1 MKSII
6 THAVTIA
13 ALLISGAAL
22 AQKGDDKKWIDRCI
36 SDNKGE
42 GATPEVV
49 RKYCTCMNDKMDE
62 NETRSISQWEKA
74 NPDAMKAC
82 EKESGWK

>member
-1 MKSII
+1 MKTLV
-6 THAVTIA
+6 THALTLAV
-13 ALLISGAAL
+13 LLASGAAL
-22 AQKGDDKKWIDRCI
+22 AQKGPSGDDKKWIDQCI
-36 SDNKGE
+36 RDNKGE

-74 NPDAMKAC
+74 NPNAIFTKT
-82 EKESGWK
+82 